1 MSDEL
6 KACSTPWCHNPV
18 AHFIGT
24 YHSINKCYVKDVS
37 VICLGCGIKLNK
49 TFASEA
55 EAIAAW
61 NTRPIEDA
69 LRQRVKELEEELDAI
84 KIADRKDADMA
95 CHYYLKCQKIEA
107 WQKEAVK
114 SIKTL
119 IGIVE
124 GEWGDLALAAFHAE
138 IEDNSN
144 FLINVK
150 KLIEQAEEHEK

>member
-61 NTRPIEDA
+61 NTRPIEDE
-69 LRQRVKELEEELDAI
+69 LRQRVKELEAQVETLETEL
-84 KIADRKDADMA
+84 KDFREKAEDEYWM
-95 CHYYLKCQKIEA
+95 QGSE
-107 WQKEAVK
+107 
-114 SIKTL
+114 
-119 IGIVE
+119 
-124 GEWGDLALAAFHAE
+124 DL
-138 IEDNSN
+138 
-144 FLINVK
+144 
-150 KLIEQAEEHEK
+150 